1 MARFRSCLAVFILLS
16 PAAWAW
22 GPSTH
27 AYIASCVTEG
37 QNLSVIFGAMLPD
50 CNAIIRDNA
59 TEASQMNAM
68 THREF
73 DRLAPS
79 ALATGF
85 KTHNGIWGADSYAHL
100 IFTPDPEEIYSVVK
114 IRQLSDEFGI
124 ATSKAEDVFE
134 MCVDVQMRLILGPS
148 WGELLER
155 AANAAGAAHEQAM
168 VDAYASELAARAGLS
183 QEEAESDIRMAFQGF
198 KSLATTFG
206 QQLQLDELGIHTVIP
221 PVLAIYLGCDEA
233 TATTYYN
240 RGLEITTDVM
250 TEMDRIC
257 AEIKLQMPNAFEG
270 EDEGEGEVEGEG
282 EPVELVADFC
292 QAFGL
297 VFENPLLQG
306 LDPEFAA
313 FVNLLNPATADLNGT
328 FNVDNSGG
336 TLTIEVTGNGILDA
350 ANELGLLAHL
360 MNHPDPFLSGIR
372 TTVLNREDVVAAWQ
386 ANLAQLDQD
395 IGPLAA
401 LVATVVPGLKE
412 VLAGFITLGDG
423 EFTVTS
429 APTPENPTAP
439 IIASGSGSF
448 GLVAAMFATLDTMLE
463 QELGSGFAN
472 PNISLQDYVT
482 LSAFL
487 PGSDADGD
495 GYTNREEYDYF
506 TPNTCSGG
514 ALRGHK
520 GNTPETGYTQAAL
533 NYRICPDCESA
544 CYDCANPRGGL
555 YAVGQDACLRV
566 PGSFAPGTPFDWS
579 KEGAGPLFGARYGGL
594 DCQSLTI
601 VNLMESDSG
610 TYICTY
616 GGDEQVYRVSIIV
629 GETLPLFHFSWPL
642 AFGLLSVA
650 CLAAAIRRYRT
661 GTTRS

>member
-1 MARFRSCLAVFILLS
+1 MAGFRFCLAVLVLLS
-16 PAAWAW
+16 PAAWGW

-27 AYIASCVTEG
+27 AYVASCVTEG
-37 QNLSVIFGAMLPD
+37 QNLSVLFGAMLPD
-50 CNAIIRDNA
+50 CSAIIRDNA
-59 TEASQMNAM
+59 TEASRLNTL

-85 KTHNGIWGADSYAHL
+85 KTHNGIWGADYYAHL
-100 IFTPDPEEIYSVVK
+100 VFTANPEEIYSVVK
-114 IRQLSDEFGI
+114 IRQLSNEFGI
-124 ATSKAEDVFE
+124 SISDAENVFE
-134 MCVDVQMRLILGPS
+134 MCVDVQMRLILGPT

-155 AANAAGAAHEQAM
+155 AANASGAAHEQIL

-183 QEEAESDIRMAFQGF
+183 LEEAENDIRMAVQGF
-198 KSLATTFG
+198 KSLAATFG
-206 QQLQLDELGIHTVIP
+206 QQLQLDEVEIHTVIP
-221 PVLAIYLGCDEA
+221 PMLAIYLNCDEA
-233 TATTYYN
+233 AAATYYN
-240 RGLEITTDVM
+240 RGLEITADVM
-250 TEMDRIC
+250 TELDRVC
-257 AEIKLQMPNAFEG
+257 AEIKLQMPDAFEG

-336 TLTIEVTGNGILDA
+336 ALAIEVTGNGILDA
-350 ANELGLLAHL
+350 ANELGVLAHL

-372 TTVLNREDVVAAWQ
+372 TTVVNCEDVVAAWQ
-386 ANLAQLDQD
+386 ANLLQLDRD
-395 IGPLAA
+395 IGPLAS
-401 LVATVVPGLKE
+401 LVAAVVPGLKE

-423 EFTVTS
+423 ELTVTS

-482 LSAFL
+482 LAAFL

-514 ALRGHK
+514 SPRAVSLLR
-520 GNTPETGYTQAAL
+520 E
-533 NYRICPDCESA
+533 IS
-544 CYDCANPRGGL
+544 
-555 YAVGQDACLRV
+555 
-566 PGSFAPGTPFDWS
+566 
-579 KEGAGPLFGARYGGL
+579 
-594 DCQSLTI
+594 
-601 VNLMESDSG
+601 
-610 TYICTY
+610 ICTSSCK
-616 GGDEQVYRVSIIV
+616 VPLRL
-629 GETLPLFHFSWPL
+629 TLPMPSTSTSSRRSRSAKSRSSW
-642 AFGLLSVA
+642 
-650 CLAAAIRRYRT
+650 
-661 GTTRS
+661 